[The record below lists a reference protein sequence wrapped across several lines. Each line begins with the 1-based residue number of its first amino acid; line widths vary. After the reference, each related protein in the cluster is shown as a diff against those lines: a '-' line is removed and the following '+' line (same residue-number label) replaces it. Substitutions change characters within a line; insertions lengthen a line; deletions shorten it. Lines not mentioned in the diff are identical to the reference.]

1 MFAGEGKDF
10 NPEEASVRMMSRD
23 HKHNFYYITVRA

>member
-1 MFAGEGKDF
+1 MFAGKRKDL
-10 NPEEASVRMMSRD
+10 NPKEASVRMMSRD